1 MKSVL
6 MIVQNFYPEIGS
18 AGNRM
23 KNIYLHLKR
32 NGFEVT
38 VITLK
43 PSYPNQSLYQDTK
56 FWDEESI
63 EKDVIRI
70 KPDKVKRYTSN
81 MGKRLLHYLEAM
93 WLFIYTIIRLEKK
106 YDYVFATTP
115 PIFPTFAALIAKK
128 KMKAK
133 LITDVRDLW
142 PESLIG
148 VGVFTNKWVLKI
160 AFFLERKLYRHSDF
174 IIINSPGFRDYIVAK
189 GVKEE
194 AIQFI
199 PNSLT
204 ADELTL
210 KNLLTPVSE
219 KVIKVVYAG
228 NIGLAQ
234 DLKKLIAVAEKLREH
249 KRIEFSMIGYGYRIS
264 EVEKEISSRG
274 LTNIKM
280 INAMNRRVTLHE
292 VSTSHIA
299 YVSLVEKE
307 VFNKVLPGKIIDY
320 MCVGK
325 PIVGDVDGRAKKML
339 KEAKCGL
346 VAESRNVDE
355 ICQHILTMASDPALR
370 EELGENGHLYA
381 KQHFQWSKN
390 IKGLINVMEAS
401 G

>member
-1 MKSVL
+1 
-6 MIVQNFYPEIGS
+6 
-18 AGNRM
+18 M

-63 EKDVIRI
+63 EEDVIRI

-115 PIFPTFAALIAKK
+115 PIFPTLAALIAKK

-148 VGVFTNKWVLKI
+148 VGVFNNKWVLKI
-160 AFFLERKLYRHSDF
+160 AFFLERKLYQHSDF

-219 KVIKVVYAG
+219 NVIKVVYAG

-249 KRIEFSMIGYGYRIS
+249 KQIEFSMIGYGYRTS
-264 EVEKEISSRG
+264 EVEKEISARG

-339 KEAKCGL
+339 LEAKCGL

-370 EELGENGHLYA
+370 EELGENGYRYA

>member
-63 EKDVIRI
+63 EEDVIRI

-115 PIFPTFAALIAKK
+115 PIFPTLAALIAKK

-249 KRIEFSMIGYGYRIS
+249 KQIEFSMIGYGYRIANGDVMS
-264 EVEKEISSRG
+264 CSWLVLTSRRADSAWSGSAPSSSR
-274 LTNIKM
+274 
-280 INAMNRRVTLHE
+280 
-292 VSTSHIA
+292 
-299 YVSLVEKE
+299 
-307 VFNKVLPGKIIDY
+307 
-320 MCVGK
+320 
-325 PIVGDVDGRAKKML
+325 
-339 KEAKCGL
+339 
-346 VAESRNVDE
+346 
-355 ICQHILTMASDPALR
+355 ASP
-370 EELGENGHLYA
+370 NH
-381 KQHFQWSKN
+381 
-390 IKGLINVMEAS
+390 
-401 G
+401 